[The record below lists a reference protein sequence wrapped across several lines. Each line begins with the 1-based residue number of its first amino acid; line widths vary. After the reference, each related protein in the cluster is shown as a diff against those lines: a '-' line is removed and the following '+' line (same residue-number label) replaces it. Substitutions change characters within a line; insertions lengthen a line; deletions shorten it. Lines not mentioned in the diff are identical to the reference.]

1 MYIKYNGKNY
11 YWNLEKFKGNLFQ
24 LAMLVGVIICFIVGG
39 KVCSPF

>member
-11 YWNLEKFKGNLFQ
+11 HWNIDRFKSNLFQ
-24 LAMLVGVIICFIVGG
+24 LAMFAGAIGCLIVGG